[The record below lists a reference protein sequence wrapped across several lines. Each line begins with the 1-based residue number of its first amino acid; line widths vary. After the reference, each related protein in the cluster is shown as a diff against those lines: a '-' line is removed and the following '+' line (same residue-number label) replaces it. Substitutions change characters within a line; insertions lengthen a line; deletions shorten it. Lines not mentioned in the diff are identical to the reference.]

1 MNVIRDISH
10 IANQVDIS
18 ADQVSKEAQALFQGT
33 TEQAVSIDGLVSNVT
48 AITSQIQTST
58 MRCSNASQL
67 VDKATG
73 YTVEADTK
81 MEQLITTTK
90 NIDQSSAQIVT
101 IIKTIEDISLK
112 TNILAL
118 NASIEAGRS
127 GTEGKGF
134 SVIANEIRS
143 LAAKSAEA
151 AQNTNNLINCSIQ
164 DIKTGT
170 ESTNLAVS
178 AMQVINDCIQAIKTL
193 MDEIAIDSVQQ
204 SEMITLVENGIKK
217 ISEVVQTNSAT
228 SEESAEVSKE
238 LSNQAKTL
246 NNLISRFQI

>member
-1 MNVIRDISH
+1 MLLQKR
-10 IANQVDIS
+10 
-18 ADQVSKEAQALFQGT
+18 
-33 TEQAVSIDGLVSNVT
+33 
-48 AITSQIQTST
+48 
-58 MRCSNASQL
+58 
-67 VDKATG
+67 
-73 YTVEADTK
+73 
-81 MEQLITTTK
+81 
-90 NIDQSSAQIVT
+90 
-101 IIKTIEDISLK
+101 
-112 TNILAL
+112 
-118 NASIEAGRS
+118 GRS

-151 AQNTNNLINCSIQ
+151 AQNTNNLINCFIQ